1 MGSDSSRARHNKSM
15 PLSASIGDRMAFSTE
30 ATLDDFR
37 FASYERAR
45 E

>member
-1 MGSDSSRARHNKSM
+1 M

-37 FASYERAR
+37 FASYERVVRACAALPHF
-45 E
+45 EMH